1 MLLVDLGTV
10 LTGVVVVVVAYLV
23 VLWLALA
30 FYVVRDARRRTTSP
44 GFTLFAMLLGFV
56 PPFLGAL
63 IYFMVR
69 PPLTMEQVRSLAIEE
84 QVLLEPPVEGI
95 PTRPCPTCGREIE
108 QEFIL
113 CPYCRNSVRAALY
126 GLRSQSPPGLGS
138 LPVLRHR
145 GRSAGA
151 GPYREVASP
160 CWAVGSSWRSY
171 PRR

>member
-1 MLLVDLGTV
+1 MLLVDLGTL

-69 PPLTMEQVRSLAIEE
+69 PPLTME
-84 QVLLEPPVEGI
+84 
-95 PTRPCPTCGREIE
+95 RPCPTCGREIQ

-113 CPYCRNSVRAALY
+113 CPYCRTQFARRCTGCDRSLRLGWGVCPYCATEVGAPALA
-126 GLRSQSPPGLGS
+126 RT
-138 LPVLRHR
+138 
-145 GRSAGA
+145 GR
-151 GPYREVASP
+151 
-160 CWAVGSSWRSY
+160 
-171 PRR
+171 

>member
-1 MLLVDLGTV
+1 MLLVDLGTLLTAV
-10 LTGVVVVVVAYLV
+10 LAIVIAYLV

-44 GFTLFAMLLGFV
+44 GFTLLAMLLGFA

-69 PPLTMEQVRSLAIEE
+69 PPMTLEQVRSLAIEE
-84 QVLLEPPVEGI
+84 QVLLEPPPEGI

-113 CPYCRNSVRAALY
+113 CPYCRTQFARRCTGCDRSLRLGWGVCPYCATEVGAPALA
-126 GLRSQSPPGLGS
+126 RT
-138 LPVLRHR
+138 
-145 GRSAGA
+145 GR
-151 GPYREVASP
+151 
-160 CWAVGSSWRSY
+160 
-171 PRR
+171 